1 MSSRTQQLRQSF
13 LLTGAVSAL
22 VLVRGFA
29 LLSSR
34 SVTRIVERQAN
45 ERGRRAAATAAP
57 LDGMDLQERRREAEE
72 WARSP
77 AVVRAALEGSQQA
90 ISQRLPQLDSPT
102 LERMFAQ
109 RHALGGDPDLAAYLR
124 DYIQQSEF
132 AELFFTERH
141 GYAVLAS
148 NRTADLVQSDEEW
161 WRRAAADGVYEGA
174 PRYDSSAAAVAL
186 EYDVAIRAPRVA
198 APVGV
203 LKAVFALDRL
213 ANLLTAA
220 DVGGGVRVQVVD
232 AQGTLIVGGGG
243 GGGGGPNQSD
253 LLRPIP
259 DAAAVPRR
267 ERADTATVPGP
278 TGEELVVTVPVDN
291 GKWWVVFRQ
300 PKATAYAAAR
310 TTAANIV
317 LWTVVLFGATLALLL
332 AFWRRL
338 NTRVTAPV
346 KAAGA
351 IASRV
356 AGGDLSVTVVTER
369 TGTAEVG
376 DLLSSVHT
384 MVVALRRLVG
394 AIRTAAD
401 EAAAMATEISASTE
415 EMSAS
420 TEEMSGTCQDLTK
433 RAADQAQ
440 LVRAAADD
448 AAKIL
453 QIATILAAGA
463 DDSVRRNT
471 VVAEVARRNKEVL
484 DQSTTHLAKLAEEV
498 NRGVAEAEALARASS
513 DIQKFVTQAK
523 SVATQTNM
531 LALNAAIEAARAG
544 PQGHGFAVVADE
556 VRKLASVAAAA
567 AGDTAD
573 TVRGVVT
580 RVQATRDRLLALA
593 RGGTA
598 ARDAAQSAA
607 QGLAT
612 VATEA
617 EANDHW
623 SREIAKSAEEVR
635 ALVEEISARL
645 GTVAQGTETLL
656 AAAEQIA
663 ASSEEQTASTEE
675 IASSANQLA
684 EAADKLTGAVKTFR
698 LLKDEERRTEQ
709 AAD

>member
-13 LLTGAVSAL
+13 LLMGAVVAL
-22 VLVRGFA
+22 VLVAGFA

-45 ERGRRAAATAAP
+45 ERGQDVATHAAS
-57 LDGMDLQERRREAEE
+57 LVGMYLRERRREAEAL
-72 WARSP
+72 ARSP
-77 AVVRAALEGSQQA
+77 AVVRAALDGSQQA
-90 ISQRLPQLDSPT
+90 VSQGLPRLDTPT
-102 LERMFAQ
+102 LERMFKQ
-109 RHALGGDPDLAAYLR
+109 RRMLGGDPDLAAYLR
-124 DYIQQSEF
+124 DYIQRSEF
-132 AELFFTERH
+132 AELFFTESH
-141 GYAVLAS
+141 GYSVLAS
-148 NRTADLVQSDEEW
+148 NRTSDFLQSDEEW
-161 WRRAAADGVYEGA
+161 WRRAVADGVYEGV
-174 PRYDSSAAAVAL
+174 PRYDSSAAAVSL
-186 EYDVAIRAPRVA
+186 EYDVAIQAPRRA
-198 APVGV
+198 APAGV

-213 ANLLTAA
+213 SRLLTPA
-220 DVGGGVRVQVVD
+220 DVGDRVRLQVVD
-232 AQGTLIVGGGG
+232 AQGVLIVGGGG
-243 GGGGGPNQSD
+243 PDQAD
-253 LLRPIP
+253 LLHPIP

-267 ERADTATVPGP
+267 ERPDTATLSGAA
-278 TGEELVVTVPVDN
+278 GEELVVTVPVDN

-300 PKATAYAAAR
+300 PKAAAYAAAR

-317 LWTVVLFGATLALLL
+317 LWTVVLFGAALALLF

-338 NTRVTAPV
+338 NQRVTLPV

-356 AGGDLSVTVVTER
+356 AGGDLSVTVVAER

-415 EMSAS
+415 EMSA
-420 TEEMSGTCQDLTK
+420 TCQDLTK

-471 VVAEVARRNKEVL
+471 IVAEVARRNKDVL
-484 DQSTTHLAKLAEEV
+484 DQSTTQLAKLAEEV

-544 PQGHGFAVVADE
+544 PQGRGFAVVADE

-573 TVRGVVT
+573 TVRGVLA
-580 RVQATRDRLLALA
+580 RVQATRDRLAQLAQ
-593 RGGTA
+593 GTGV
-598 ARDAAQSAA
+598 ARDAAQTAA
-607 QGLAT
+607 QGLGT
-612 VATEA
+612 VAA
-617 EANDHW
+617 EAQANDVW
-623 SREIAKSAEEVR
+623 GREIAKMAGEMR
-635 ALVEEISARL
+635 TLVEEISARL
-645 GTVAQGTETLL
+645 GSVAHGTETLL
-656 AAAEQIA
+656 ASAEEIA
-663 ASSEEQTASTEE
+663 ASSEEQSASTEE

-684 EAADKLTGAVKTFR
+684 EAADKLTGAVKSFR
-698 LLKDEERRTEQ
+698 LLADEEPPPQQQ

>member
-13 LLTGAVSAL
+13 LLTGAVVAL
-22 VLVRGFA
+22 VLVTGFA

-45 ERGRRAAATAAP
+45 ERGQDVATHVASVVG
-57 LDGMDLQERRREAEE
+57 LYLRERRREAE
-72 WARSP
+72 ALAQSP
-77 AVVRAALEGSQQA
+77 AVVRAALDGSQQA
-90 ISQRLPQLDSPT
+90 ISQRLLQVDTPT
-102 LERMFAQ
+102 LERMFNQ
-109 RHALGGDPDLAAYLR
+109 RRALGGDPDLAAYLR
-124 DYIQQSEF
+124 EYVQRSEF
-132 AELFFTERH
+132 SELLFTERH

-148 NRTADLVQSDEEW
+148 NRTSDFVQSDEEW
-161 WRRAAADGVYEGA
+161 WRRAAADGVYEGT

-220 DVGGGVRVQVVD
+220 DVGGGVRLQVVD
-232 AQGTLIVGGGG
+232 AQGTLIVA
-243 GGGGGPNQSD
+243 GGGGGPNPSD

-259 DAAAVPRR
+259 EAAAVPRR

-317 LWTVVLFGATLALLL
+317 LWTVVLFGATLALLF

-356 AGGDLSVTVVTER
+356 AGGDLSVTVVTEQ

-420 TEEMSGTCQDLTK
+420 TEEMSATCQDLTK
-433 RAADQAQ
+433 RAAEQAQ
-440 LVRAAADD
+440 LVRAGADD
-448 AAKIL
+448 ASKIL

-463 DDSVRRNT
+463 EDSVRRNT
-471 VVAEVARRNKEVL
+471 VVADVARRNKDVL
-484 DQSTTHLAKLAEEV
+484 DQSTVQLAKLAEEV
-498 NRGVAEAEALARASS
+498 NRGVTEAEALARASS

-523 SVATQTNM
+523 AVATQTNM

-544 PQGHGFAVVADE
+544 PQGRGFAVVADE

-573 TVRGVVT
+573 TVRGVLA
-580 RVQATRDRLLALA
+580 RVQATRDRLTQLAQ
-593 RGGTA
+593 GTGV
-598 ARDAAQSAA
+598 ARDAAQTAA
-607 QGLAT
+607 QGLGT
-612 VATEA
+612 VAA
-617 EANDHW
+617 EAQANDVW
-623 SREIAKSAEEVR
+623 GREIAKMAGEMR

-645 GTVAQGTETLL
+645 GSVAQGTETLL
-656 AAAEQIA
+656 ASAEEIA
-663 ASSEEQTASTEE
+663 ASSEEQSASTEE

-684 EAADKLTGAVKTFR
+684 EAADKLTGAVKSFR
-698 LLKDEERRTEQ
+698 LLADEEPPPQQQ